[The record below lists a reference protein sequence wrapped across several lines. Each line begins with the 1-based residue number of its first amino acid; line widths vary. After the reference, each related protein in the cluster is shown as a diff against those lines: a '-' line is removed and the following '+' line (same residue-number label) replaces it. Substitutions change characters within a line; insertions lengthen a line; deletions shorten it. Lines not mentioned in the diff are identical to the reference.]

1 MIDGEN
7 TIVCCDYAADYEPIS
22 IVLSYFGLKCS
33 SLTGKKNTNN
43 EKSNLLKYEER
54 KHRRPRRHKSVWSWS
69 QNTRHPAC
77 YTHEDSPKL
86 IVLGSGIRSRW
97 TRWPSGAQLCHA
109 MRISKYEKIP
119 VLDNI
124 WFATE
129 NRNPS

>member
-54 KHRRPRRHKSVWSWS
+54 KHRRPRRHKSV
-69 QNTRHPAC
+69 
-77 YTHEDSPKL
+77 
-86 IVLGSGIRSRW
+86 
-97 TRWPSGAQLCHA
+97 
-109 MRISKYEKIP
+109 
-119 VLDNI
+119 
-124 WFATE
+124 
-129 NRNPS
+129 